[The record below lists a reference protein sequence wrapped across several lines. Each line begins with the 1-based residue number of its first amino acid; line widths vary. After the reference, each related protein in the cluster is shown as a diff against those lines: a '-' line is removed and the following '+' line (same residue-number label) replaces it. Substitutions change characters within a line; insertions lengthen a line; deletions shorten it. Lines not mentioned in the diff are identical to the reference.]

1 MSVIAL
7 LTTFITAAFWITAI
21 YYIYTWWLVIYPYL
35 KPVFKVLGWI
45 FEQFTSMVGI
55 ISGMSGVLTTIYD
68 FMMKMFSEIESIAL
82 TIADLPMKIVNSVTD
97 FVMSLIDPINS
108 AIDSLKS
115 GGGLW
120 CDIRIK
126 ENINTTDNK
135 DILDKLN
142 QIPIKEYNYKDKKMY
157 KGEKVQGVIAQEV
170 KEIIPEAVN
179 IDKGFLPNIYKNADK
194 VQIVM
199 ANNLVN
205 TDIIILP
212 KLDKIKPKI
221 KRNKPIE
228 YNLII
233 DINYDVKLEKGM
245 KIKIIVDEDI
255 IIAPIIDFTP
265 SSITVAKWYTYDKNK
280 SLFVYGTEIDDF
292 HYIDKGYLGILC
304 IAGIQEIC
312 KKIKETNNDIQERLL
327 KLEKT
332 L

>member
-108 AIDSLKS
+108 AINSLKSAMDSIGS

-135 DILDKLN
+135 
-142 QIPIKEYNYKDKKMY
+142 EYFGTNRCR
-157 KGEKVQGVIAQEV
+157 
-170 KEIIPEAVN
+170 
-179 IDKGFLPNIYKNADK
+179 F
-194 VQIVM
+194 
-199 ANNLVN
+199 
-205 TDIIILP
+205 TR
-212 KLDKIKPKI
+212 KPKI
-221 KRNKPIE
+221 TKR
-228 YNLII
+228 
-233 DINYDVKLEKGM
+233 
-245 KIKIIVDEDI
+245 
-255 IIAPIIDFTP
+255 
-265 SSITVAKWYTYDKNK
+265 
-280 SLFVYGTEIDDF
+280 LFSRKMTI
-292 HYIDKGYLGILC
+292 
-304 IAGIQEIC
+304 
-312 KKIKETNNDIQERLL
+312 
-327 KLEKT
+327 
-332 L
+332 